1 MPEIWEIEVN
11 EGKKNDIKLAVKIID
26 SRKKKVGKVNENLK
40 SRSINPTVKRLK

>member
-1 MPEIWEIEVN
+1 MKA
-11 EGKKNDIKLAVKIID
+11 KKNDIKFSKAKIID

>member
-11 EGKKNDIKLAVKIID
+11 EGKKNDIKFSKAKIID

-40 SRSINPTVKRLK
+40 SRSINPTGKG